1 MTERKC
7 LIGEWG
13 GSSYQKWAHNY
24 ITANLWRVA
33 HAKGDHDDLM
43 QEAAVEFILCKR
55 DYGDKVANEKH
66 FMSLYKMVLHS
77 HITNISIKDSRG
89 RATLKKIKNAYTP
102 QDQRDVL
109 EERETYYDRSA
120 LQSVVQGPVI
130 RPDAELNV
138 KLNECSNELR
148 EVLKIFFNAPTEVLE
163 TLRSDC
169 SSLSP
174 RQFWRR
180 VVKHC
185 NIPQDKSIILE
196 KELNDLLS

>member
-1 MTERKC
+1 
-7 LIGEWG
+7 
-13 GSSYQKWAHNY
+13 
-24 ITANLWRVA
+24 
-33 HAKGDHDDLM
+33 
-43 QEAAVEFILCKR
+43 
-55 DYGDKVANEKH
+55 H